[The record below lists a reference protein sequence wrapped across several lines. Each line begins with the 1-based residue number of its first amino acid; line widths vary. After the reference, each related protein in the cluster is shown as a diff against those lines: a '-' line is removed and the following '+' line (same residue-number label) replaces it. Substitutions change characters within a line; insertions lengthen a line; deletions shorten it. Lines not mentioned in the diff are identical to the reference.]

1 MSNGV
6 TAGPYTDRRSDQQ
19 KNVDELGHPGT
30 YIQSVTV
37 AGGAQADFTGS
48 QFGYGAVICAAS
60 SDSTI
65 TLTNGGTVA
74 AAALIGAGVVD
85 LSVLKVSGGS
95 GGSVYVLKRAL

>member
-6 TAGPYTDRRSDQQ
+6 SQGPYTDNRIDQQ
-19 KNVDELGHPGT
+19 KNIDVMGHPGA

-37 AGGAQADFTGS
+37 AGGTQVDFTGS
-48 QFGYGAVICAAS
+48 QFGYGAVICAAA

-74 AAALIGAGVVD
+74 AASLIGAGVVD

-95 GGSVYVLKRAL
+95 GGSVYVLKKAL